1 MNRAIIISDKTF
13 LMLDWR
19 YFYPFTAKSI
29 IIDHCLG
36 IQQRFLW
43 DFLGACDEL
52 KSNSETIELKAKN
65 IIQFDSGEALESD
78 TATYLC
84 WIIVRDQIPREMNLV

>member
-1 MNRAIIISDKTF
+1 M
-13 LMLDWR
+13 
-19 YFYPFTAKSI
+19 
-29 IIDHCLG
+29 G
-36 IQQRFLW
+36 IQQRFWW